1 MSSLHNSPSPRMDCV
16 AGRGLGGGVNPRIAI
31 VIYSGGLDTTVCVPV
46 LRSEGFDEIHTVCI
60 DVGQPAEDIAQAEH
74 RAAIMGTKHVT
85 LDAKQEFAEEYCMAA
100 IAMNADYFGYPLST
114 SIARP
119 LIAKMAALEGMRIAH
134 FENRKSKIENPEV
147 CFVHGCTGK
156 GNDQFRIE
164 FGLRLYAPS
173 IPIKAPIRERNW
185 TRTAEIE
192 YAEEVGAPIGQSKDK
207 IWSIDENLWGR
218 SIEGGRL
225 EEPDFAPPEEIFQWT
240 QSAWKAPDEPELL
253 TISFHKG
260 KPVKLNDVALDAV
273 TLIQQAN
280 QIAGKHGVGRIDM
293 MEDRMIGMKVRE
305 NYECPGATLL
315 IRAHKDLEGLVCTGA
330 ERRFKSLVDQQWA
343 DLVYQGLWGDPLFDD
358 LTAFSN
364 EIQKRVTG
372 EVTLRLYKSSLTVVS
387 RQSPFALYDAA
398 VASFDDAAAFSQSE
412 MAGMVKAHGLASLQ
426 YARMGL

>member
-1 MSSLHNSPSPRMDCV
+1 MSATLPSLDSPS
-16 AGRGLGGGVNPRIAI
+16 GQSENPMNTGKTAI

-46 LRSEGFDEIHTVCI
+46 LRSEGYDEVHTVCI
-60 DVGQPAEDIAQAEH
+60 DVGQPAEDIAQAEN
-74 RAAIMGTKHVT
+74 RASILGTKHVT
-85 LDAKQEFAEEYCMAA
+85 VDAKKEFAEEYCSAA

-119 LIAKMAALEGMRIAH
+119 LIAKLAALEGL
-134 FENRKSKIENPEV
+134 KISQNSGSAT
-147 CFVHGCTGK
+147 FVHGCTGK

-164 FGLRLYAPS
+164 FGLRLHAPG

-225 EEPDFAPPEEIFQWT
+225 EEPDYAPPEDIFQWT
-240 QSAWKAPDEPELL
+240 QSAWNAPDEPEFI

-260 KPVKLNDVALDAV
+260 KPVKLNDVSLDAV

-330 ERRFKSLVDQQWA
+330 ERRFKALVDQQWA

-358 LTAFSN
+358 LTAFSDQ
-364 EIQKRVTG
+364 IQKRVTG
-372 EVTLRLYKSSLTVVS
+372 EVTLRLYKSSLTVVA
-387 RQSPFALYDAA
+387 RKSPFALYDAA

-412 MAGMVKAHGLASLQ
+412 MEGMVKAHGLASLQ
-426 YARMGL
+426 YARMSK